1 MIRKALSFYSIFP
14 TFNAKK
20 FNMTLRLFLL
30 LGILAM
36 TFSSCETRS
45 AKAGRYNDSIM
56 QHQYGISEDF
66 TNLDS
71 ALIDDDGHEM
81 DDAHILLL
89 AEIVNGQRMLDTLG
103 NFKGDSSL
111 LMASRH
117 LFNFY
122 EKVSETEY
130 PELMEILQ
138 RPDSAYTRA
147 DQDRAYILDSLI
159 RKQFSAS
166 HEDFLLS
173 QREFWGNYNIVPA
186 EVEE

>member
-1 MIRKALSFYSIFP
+1 
-14 TFNAKK
+14 
-20 FNMTLRLFLL
+20 MTLRLFLL

-71 ALIDDDGHEM
+71 ALNTYDGREM

-103 NFKGDSSL
+103 YFKGDSTL
-111 LMASRH
+111 LMASRA
-117 LFNFY
+117 LFSFY

-138 RPDSAYTRA
+138 RPDSVYTRVDEERAYT
-147 DQDRAYILDSLI
+147 LDSLI
-159 RKQFSAS
+159 REQFSAS
-166 HEDFLLS
+166 HEDFLLR
-173 QREFWGNYNIVPA
+173 QREFWGNYNIVPT
-186 EVEE
+186 EIEE